1 MPHGGGTR
9 RGKVNLRLRGVGR
22 TGDGRLVVGGFFP
35 LVNSEGIA
43 LEEVLE
49 SLRRRGHVPDW
60 PGFVREC
67 LAFGWGRSLILSRIE
82 AAVGDVHG
90 PLVREEVMTRL
101 RQLLGE

>member
-1 MPHGGGTR
+1 M
-9 RGKVNLRLRGVGR
+9 NLRLRGVGR

-49 SLRRRGHVPDW
+49 ALRQRGHVPDW
-60 PGFVREC
+60 SGFVREC
-67 LAFGWGRSLILSRIE
+67 IDFGWGPGMIVSRIE

-90 PLVREEVMTRL
+90 PVVRDEVSARL
-101 RQLLGE
+101 RRVLGEA